1 MPGKPTLCPIVEIKI
16 PQNPSY
22 DGHIRR
28 QTPEIG
34 SRAAKRS
41 SVERPTVL
49 APRRPRFLERVIYV

>member
-34 SRAAKRS
+34 SRAQKGHLSNA
-41 SVERPTVL
+41 L
-49 APRRPRFLERVIYV
+49 RFSRQGARDSYRE